1 MDLFV
6 LSKQKR
12 NHYNLS
18 LGVVQAPPRVQQ
30 EISSTLTSSPT
41 PNMAT
46 RKDSDLSSQVN
57 NGSPNSSSVY
67 PLECSAFNFP
77 FLCPNAC
84 IYSILEEVIQFQ
96 HQWDTPSF
104 GWGSSSLDGISSSI
118 IGMHEPSG
126 GAQYTSKTLL
136 EGSRSDHK

>member
-6 LSKQKR
+6 LKKQKR

-57 NGSPNSSSVY
+57 NGSPNSSNIY
-67 PLECSAFNFP
+67 PLECLAFN
-77 FLCPNAC
+77 L
-84 IYSILEEVIQFQ
+84 
-96 HQWDTPSF
+96 PSF
-104 GWGSSSLDGISSSI
+104 GPRPVFIVF
-118 IGMHEPSG
+118 
-126 GAQYTSKTLL
+126 
-136 EGSRSDHK
+136 